1 MTMTDDKLGQW
12 MIDLRR
18 ELHQIPET
26 AYQEVETTEKIAA
39 VLTELGL
46 EVRLF
51 DDMTGVVGLLRGG
64 AEGRTIALRADIDAL
79 PLDEE
84 NETPYKSRHPG
95 RMHACGHDAHM
106 TIMLGVARSLKES
119 GLDRELK
126 GNVKFFF
133 QPAEESG
140 AGALKMIE
148 RGVLEDPF
156 VDRIIAGHVVPNLP
170 VDAVGVTP
178 GQCFASADRIE
189 LAIQGRGAHGG
200 MPHEG
205 ADPIVAGSQF
215 VTALQSIIARN
226 VPPLEAAVISI
237 CRFSAGRTANV
248 IPEEAV
254 LEGTIRA
261 ISQPVRELIWRRLE
275 ELCQGLE
282 KSCGV
287 TCNLTIE
294 EGYPPCI
301 NDDEVSDF
309 LAQVTADLF
318 GPESVSQAAPVTGA
332 EDFAFFAQ
340 RRPAAMIRLGCG
352 DKSGQ
357 TAHPLHSPHFN
368 LDEGVIVVGQKI
380 FTEAVRRFLA

>member
-1 MTMTDDKLGQW
+1 MTITDKKLGQW

-18 ELHQIPET
+18 GLHQIPET
-26 AYQEVETTEKIAA
+26 AYQEFETTKKIAA
-39 VLTELGL
+39 VLAELGL

-64 AEGRTIALRADIDAL
+64 AEGRTVALRADIDAL
-79 PLDEE
+79 PIDEQTE
-84 NETPYKSRHPG
+84 SPYKSRHPG
-95 RMHACGHDAHM
+95 RMHACGHDAHT

-126 GNVKFFF
+126 GNVKFLF

-156 VDRIIAGHVVPNLP
+156 VDRVLAGHVVPNQP
-170 VDAVGVTP
+170 VGTVGVTP
-178 GQCFASADRIE
+178 AQAFASADRLE
-189 LAIQGRGAHGG
+189 LVIQGRGGHGG
-200 MPHEG
+200 MPHDG
-205 ADPIVAGSQF
+205 ADPVLAGAQF
-215 VTALQSIIARN
+215 VTALQSIVARN
-226 VPPLEAAVISI
+226 VPPLEAAVISV

-248 IPEEAV
+248 IPEEAA

-261 ISQPVRELIWRRLE
+261 LSQPVRELLWRRLK
-275 ELCQGLE
+275 ELSQGLE
-282 KSCGV
+282 KSCDV
-287 TCNLTIE
+287 TCRLTIE

-301 NDDEVSDF
+301 NDEEVSAF
-309 LAQVTADLF
+309 LSQVTAGLF
-318 GPESVSQAAPVTGA
+318 GPDSVSQVAPVTGA

-340 RRPAAMIRLGCG
+340 KRPSAMIRLGCG
-352 DKSGQ
+352 KKAGQ
-357 TAHPLHSPHFN
+357 TSHPLHSPHFD
-368 LDEGVIVVGQKI
+368 LDEGVLAVGQKI